1 MFLLFRIDTKEV
13 KDMKIAIELHDD
25 LVKKLR
31 TQQFDIV
38 QMLQKAKKGVEHKKI
53 EHMTKRLLHILNFVY
68 CKILIIGPF
77 HLDSD
82 NKLYIAF
89 LKMIWY
95 VRFLL
100 TDLSNAIKELLFHFV
115 FVNCITH
122 THA

>member
-1 MFLLFRIDTKEV
+1 MFFLFRIDTKEV

-53 EHMTKRLLHILNFVY
+53 EHTTKRLLHILNFVY

-82 NKLYIAF
+82 NKLYF
-89 LKMIWY
+89 
-95 VRFLL
+95 
-100 TDLSNAIKELLFHFV
+100 
-115 FVNCITH
+115 
-122 THA
+122 